1 MDRKEDTYVFN
12 ANQLKEADLARQYY
26 NDIIINQHQAQH
38 SNINNDQTTK
48 SHWFDISEDE
58 TQQYNFNQ
66 NHSPV
71 TNLKSHANAQ
81 SPHVQTRQNEK
92 YKKQIE
98 KLLKKIKT
106 IFTIY
111 ITLAGLVTFS
121 LFIIEESLQTV
132 MFSTWAAK
140 DSKEWPLI
148 LNANRFFKKTNAT
161 LDFINTYFGW
171 INPFSL
177 YAYDS
182 YSKATNHFV
191 LANEANLAAFA
202 TELLVEEQEE
212 ITLYLNVR
220 SVIHHETN
228 NVQWTEL
235 DCYKFTVYCNS
246 TFNATPGNV
255 ITFNGFITKNKNQSG
270 QYVAS
275 PFSISVFTKQNSR
288 D

>member
-1 MDRKEDTYVFN
+1 MDRNSCNDKDVFN
-12 ANQLKEADLARQYY
+12 ANQLDQAELARQYY
-26 NDIIINQHQAQH
+26 EDILNHNHQQQH
-38 SNINNDQTTK
+38 SSQNFSD
-48 SHWFDISEDE
+48 
-58 TQQYNFNQ
+58 YNHDTGTNTHDMSPGTNHF
-66 NHSPV
+66 NHSRHNYP
-71 TNLKSHANAQ
+71 
-81 SPHVQTRQNEK
+81 PVQTRKNV
-92 YKKQIE
+92 KK
-98 KLLKKIKT
+98 KKRNIFRTVKT

-111 ITLAGLVTFS
+111 IATAGLVTFS

-202 TELLVEEQEE
+202 TELLVEEQEN

-235 DCYKFTVYCNS
+235 DCYKFTIYCNS

-275 PFSISVFTKQNSR
+275 PLSISVFKKQNSR